1 MRRARTLGVA
11 TTIAVTTLAASCA
24 ADRPAPTASPSAAS
38 TEGPTSRAPSA
49 TALASPIPDRL
60 TTPLRDRG
68 PVAGLDPRL
77 QDLDLRDAIG
87 APTLA
92 STPIDRA
99 LLVADQ
105 SIFVERLDVIDAVNQ
120 IFVLAPDLTW
130 RRIPLASYGDFHVEP
145 NPTVSP
151 DGRRVALSEGS
162 NGAVAVI
169 QLSTGGHRRYP
180 VPVREAVGLD
190 WSPDGRALM
199 FKSRDKAGSG
209 GYELDLRTGT
219 ATPRTVDVFRS
230 TFSGDSRSV
239 IEIGKDSTGAAEV
252 RRYRDGK
259 RTGSRLL
266 EYSTIPRGQVT
277 VKRYAAFGFF
287 PTRRQRAAGHR
298 DGAVVVD
305 PRDGRL
311 VAMGVDPRLRA
322 TWTAPSTWITADLLV
337 VDSMLSGVLRVW
349 NVRTGEVRRLARF
362 RNEGVNVSLAPG
374 PVADL
379 LAGVER

>member
-1 MRRARTLGVA
+1 MTRVRTRGVA
-11 TTIAVTTLAASCA
+11 AAIAVATLATSCTA
-24 ADRPAPTASPSAAS
+24 ARPTSTAPPTEPPTSSSPSRAAPAPPV
-38 TEGPTSRAPSA
+38 
-49 TALASPIPDRL
+49 PDRL

-68 PVAGLDPRL
+68 PVTGLDPRL
-77 QDLDLRDAIG
+77 QDLDLRDALE

-92 STPIDRA
+92 STPIDHA

-105 SIFVERLDVIDAVNQ
+105 NLFVERLAGIKAVNQ

-130 RRIPLASYGDFHVEP
+130 RRIPLADYGDFHREP
-145 NPTVSP
+145 NATVSP

-162 NGAVAVI
+162 SGAVSVI
-169 QLSTGGHRRYP
+169 ELGTGGHRRYP
-180 VPVREAVGLD
+180 VPVDEAAGLD

-199 FKSRDKAGSG
+199 FTSRDNAGPG
-209 GYELDLRTGT
+209 GYELDLRTG
-219 ATPRTVDVFRS
+219 AAIARTVDVFRS
-230 TFSGDSRSV
+230 TFSGDRRSI
-239 IEIGKDSTGAAEV
+239 IEIGKDPTGAAEV
-252 RRYRDGK
+252 RCYRDGK

-266 EYSTIPRGQVT
+266 EYSTIPRSQVT
-277 VKRYAAFGFF
+277 VKGYAAFGSF

-311 VAMGVDPRLRA
+311 VAMGVDPRFRA
-322 TWTAPSTWITADLLV
+322 TWTAPDAWITADLLAV
-337 VDSMLSGVLRVW
+337 YSTLPGVLRVW

-362 RNEGVNVSLAPG
+362 RNEGVNVSLAPE

-379 LAGVER
+379 LAEAGR